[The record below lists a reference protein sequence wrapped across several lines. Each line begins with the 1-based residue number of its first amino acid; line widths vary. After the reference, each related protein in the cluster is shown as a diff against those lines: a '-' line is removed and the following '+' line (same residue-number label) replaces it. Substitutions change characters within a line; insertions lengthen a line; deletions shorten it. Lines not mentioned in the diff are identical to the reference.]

1 MKTKLDLFIE
11 NTDIAALE
19 RANDWVIKRDGDLVF
34 FELPAKDSE
43 VYRVRIEFDGYDEK
57 APSVVFVDAEGSRLN
72 PRAWPKG
79 SQSFMEIVKPPPNCF
94 LCTELTREG
103 LQHHAEWKSLESAWC
118 GGKHSLLDVFNL
130 LHRLLRSAA
139 YEGRG
144 GQ

>member
-1 MKTKLDLFIE
+1 MKTKLDLFFE
-11 NTDIAALE
+11 NTDVPALE
-19 RANDWVIKRDGDLVF
+19 RANNWSIKRDGDLVF
-34 FELPAKDSE
+34 FELPAKDFD
-43 VYRVRIEFDGYDEK
+43 VYRLRIECDEYDEK

-79 SQSFMEIVKPPPNCF
+79 GQALLEIVKPPPNCF

-103 LQHHAEWKSLESAWC
+103 LQHHTNWKALESAWC
-118 GGKHSLLDVFNL
+118 TRKHSLLDIFNL

-144 GQ
+144 G